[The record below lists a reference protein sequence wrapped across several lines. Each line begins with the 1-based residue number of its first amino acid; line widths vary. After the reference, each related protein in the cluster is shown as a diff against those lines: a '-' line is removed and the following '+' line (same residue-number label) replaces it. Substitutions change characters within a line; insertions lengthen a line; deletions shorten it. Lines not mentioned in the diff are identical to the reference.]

1 MQLYLKLALGN
12 VRRGARD
19 YSVYFAMPDSAAWT
33 AGCFAVV
40 FAVNAVDGARD
51 IAHMDRALINS
62 INGRVAPTDDLY
74 ILGDFSYQMT
84 AVEAV
89 ALRELGLG
97 R

>member
-19 YSVYFAMPDSAAWT
+19 YSVYFATPDSAACT

-51 IAHMDRALINS
+51 IARRPLIE
-62 INGRVAPTDDLY
+62 L
-74 ILGDFSYQMT
+74 MT
-84 AVEAV
+84 ARAVERV
-89 ALRELGLG
+89 VLSRV
-97 R
+97 

>member
-19 YSVYFAMPDSAAWT
+19 YSLYFATPDSAAWT

-51 IAHMDRALINS
+51 IARRSLIELMS
-62 INGRVAPTDDLY
+62 AR
-74 ILGDFSYQMT
+74 
-84 AVEAV
+84 AVERV
-89 ALRELGLG
+89 VLSRV
-97 R
+97 

>member
-1 MQLYLKLALGN
+1 MQLYLNLALGN

-51 IAHMDRALINS
+51 IARRPLIE
-62 INGRVAPTDDLY
+62 L
-74 ILGDFSYQMT
+74 MT
-84 AVEAV
+84 ARAVERV
-89 ALRELGLG
+89 VLPRV
-97 R
+97 

>member
-19 YSVYFAMPDSAAWT
+19 YSVYFATPDSAAWT

-51 IAHMDRALINS
+51 IARRPLIEH
-62 INGRVAPTDDLY
+62 
-74 ILGDFSYQMT
+74 MT
-84 AVEAV
+84 ARAVERV
-89 ALRELGLG
+89 MLSRV
-97 R
+97 

>member
-12 VRRGARD
+12 VHRGARD

-51 IAHMDRALINS
+51 IARRPLIE
-62 INGRVAPTDDLY
+62 L
-74 ILGDFSYQMT
+74 MT
-84 AVEAV
+84 ARAVERV
-89 ALRELGLG
+89 VLPRV
-97 R
+97 

>member
-51 IAHMDRALINS
+51 IARRPLIE
-62 INGRVAPTDDLY
+62 L
-74 ILGDFSYQMT
+74 MT
-84 AVEAV
+84 ARAVEHV
-89 ALRELGLG
+89 VLPRV
-97 R
+97 